1 MRFKNLTPHPV
12 TIVVPGGECLTL
24 PPEGIVPRRETRTRD
39 VGEIDGIPI
48 VQNVLGPVIGLP
60 EPEEGVMYIV
70 PFLVA
75 SALPER
81 DDLLAPDTTPESV
94 VRDEQG
100 RIVGV
105 KRLQKA

>member
-1 MRFKNLTPHPV
+1 MRLKNLTPHSV
-12 TIVVPGGECLTL
+12 TIVLPNGESTTL
-24 PPEGIVPRRETRTRD
+24 PPEGTVPRRETITQN
-39 VGEIDGIPI
+39 VGEINGIP
-48 VQNVLGPVIGLP
+48 VVRNVLGPVIGLP
-60 EPEEGVMYIV
+60 EPEEGIMYIV

-81 DDLLAPDTTPESV
+81 DDLLAPDTTPASV